1 MSMPISER
9 LRILLLLGLAAGCSG
24 KADTDVLA
32 EVESRAAADAQIDGK
47 IDCAIAG
54 ASTFSRRCVTE
65 QLSSAEGSMLII
77 RHADGGFRRFNI
89 VPGRG
94 VETADGAEPAKVVVV
109 NDGLIEVSVGNDRY
123 RLPARMQ
130 PGQASAA
137 ANAATPVSDPDTPVA
152 SPEPTDD
159 APGSLPR
166 EALDLSAAEKAGVRY
181 RAAPA
186 Q

>member
-1 MSMPISER
+1 M
-9 LRILLLLGLAAGCSG
+9 LLGLAAGCSG

-47 IDCAIAG
+47 VACAIGG
-54 ASTFSRRCVTE
+54 ASNFSQNCVTE

-123 RLPARMQ
+123 RLPARMR
-130 PGQASAA
+130 PGQGSAAASAA
-137 ANAATPVSDPDTPVA
+137 APDDGPETPVSSPA
-152 SPEPTDD
+152 SPADNAAAISSD
-159 APGSLPR
+159 SPGSLPR